1 MRLGL
6 SHAVK
11 IKACLDPVQTALQ
24 SFSIGPVDPGKT
36 IERRHGWRES
46 TASLDSRRGNDRLT
60 GRLLRL
66 SRSAIAQRPH
76 VANRFLP

>member
-6 SHAVK
+6 SHSVQ
-11 IKACLDPVQTALQ
+11 IEACLDPVQTALQ
-24 SFSIGPVDPGKT
+24 SFSVGPVDPGKT
-36 IERRHGWRES
+36 IKWRHGWRERK
-46 TASLDSRRGNDRLT
+46 ASLDSRRGNQRLT

-66 SRSAIAQRPH
+66 SRSAIAQWPH